1 DKQNLYYFKLIA
13 ISNLIVE
20 YSELEIGDGIE
31 KLQEIYKL
39 MSSLVETPNFLQ
51 IDLYND
57 GQIQLG
63 NENKTQIVEFAEF
76 LVSNSDHVKRTYL
89 DDYKEKFLDKY
100 GVNREVQLMEL
111 FDSNLGIGSPYGY
124 QHPKND
130 FWESSPSTVY
140 FSEKEELEYLNNF
153 EKALETGGNIQ
164 LYNEEDF
171 FNQDKDK
178 INLGFELFFYV
189 NKVD

>member
-1 DKQNLYYFKLIA
+1 EIDKQNLYYFKLIA

-89 DDYKEKFLDKY
+89 DDYK
-100 GVNREVQLMEL
+100 
-111 FDSNLGIGSPYGY
+111 
-124 QHPKND
+124 
-130 FWESSPSTVY
+130 
-140 FSEKEELEYLNNF
+140 
-153 EKALETGGNIQ
+153 
-164 LYNEEDF
+164 
-171 FNQDKDK
+171 
-178 INLGFELFFYV
+178 
-189 NKVD
+189 

>member
-1 DKQNLYYFKLIA
+1 LIDSHFLISNINSELIMNFKFEEFISKVKEIDKQNLYYFKLIA

-31 KLQEIYKL
+31 KLKEIYKL

-111 FDSNLGIGSPYGY
+111 FDSNLGIG
-124 QHPKND
+124 
-130 FWESSPSTVY
+130 
-140 FSEKEELEYLNNF
+140 
-153 EKALETGGNIQ
+153 
-164 LYNEEDF
+164 
-171 FNQDKDK
+171 
-178 INLGFELFFYV
+178 
-189 NKVD
+189 